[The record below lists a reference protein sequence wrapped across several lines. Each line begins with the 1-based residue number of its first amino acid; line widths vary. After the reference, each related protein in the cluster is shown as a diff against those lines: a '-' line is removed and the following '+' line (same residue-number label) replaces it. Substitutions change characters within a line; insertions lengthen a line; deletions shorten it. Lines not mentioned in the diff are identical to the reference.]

1 MNLKNSDLDMIRSIL
16 LEFRCFELVEKK
28 TIHFWI
34 QESVVRSCQKRKK
47 GQQQQQNKRAL

>member
-28 TIHFWI
+28 NIHFWI